1 MRTIKLI
8 VAALLLSLILQFN
21 SLVLA
26 SELTPS
32 GVAIDDIES
41 IVDGIMEDEIGVTV
55 PGSAIVVVKD
65 GEIVFSKGYGLAV
78 VEDGVE
84 VNSST
89 TVFEIGSISKTFTW
103 TAIMQLVDQGKI
115 ALEDDIREYIGYD
128 RLELK
133 FEKPITIK
141 DLMNHSAGFEENA
154 SEMMTFK
161 KENLIPLDVWV
172 SKEHQPAQVY
182 EPGSTV
188 AYSNFSTDIAGLI
201 VEIVSGEKFEEYIS
215 NHIFI
220 PLGMNSSTAYANY
233 DSFEI
238 VKANK
243 ASGYGYV
250 DGEFQLMPENF
261 LNEAPAGSIKS
272 TVEDMGRFMI
282 GLLGESAQGGSSLY
296 SNREFALSTY
306 GNTLEVDGDMPSIA
320 HGFWA
325 REEGGVR
332 ILEHGGNTT
341 NFSAFMSIVPNE
353 NFGICVLT
361 NLASENSGV
370 RTEVV
375 NELTAKFNHN
385 AVPIEVSE
393 NRMDLS
399 GNYSSARMIH
409 SNFLSSIYLMSGD
422 SIAVKDLNN
431 GYVDVSFEVEPTASY
446 RYAEI
451 APYIYE
457 RTDSELSYFDR
468 GGGSISH
475 LKFILSDDGKVES
488 IRTGNIRDYISLP
501 IHKSFALNK
510 AIFILVLSTY
520 LIGIVYMIISK
531 LNRKK
536 YSEEIVNAQR
546 MSKQIR
552 TINILGVINIINIV
566 ATVIRFMI
574 QMTSPI
580 GNFKIHLILNCILG
594 IVMIINSIEIVR
606 ELIFKKLKSR
616 DRAYGLMMVI
626 ATVLLLLWEL
636 NYNYFNFWTL

>member
-1 MRTIKLI
+1 MKTIKLI
-8 VAALLLSLILQFN
+8 VAVLLLSLILQFN

-32 GVAIDDIES
+32 GVAIEDIES
-41 IVDGIMEDEIGVTV
+41 IVDGIMADEIGVTV
-55 PGSAIVVVKD
+55 PGSAVVVVKD

-78 VEDGVE
+78 VEDGIE

-115 ALEDDIREYIGYD
+115 TLEDDIREHIGYD
-128 RLELK
+128 RLELQ
-133 FEKPITIK
+133 FEKPITIL

-154 SEMMTFK
+154 SEMMTFE
-161 KENLIPLDVWV
+161 KEKLIPLDEWV
-172 SKEHQPAQVY
+172 SKGHQPAQVY

-201 VEIVSGEKFEEYIS
+201 VGKVSGEKFEEYIS

-233 DSFEI
+233 DSFEL

-250 DGEFQLMPENF
+250 DGEFLLMPENF
-261 LNEAPAGSIKS
+261 LNEAPAGSITS

-282 GLLGESAQGGSSLY
+282 GLLHESTPGESSLY

-306 GNTLEVDGDMPSIA
+306 GNTLEVDGAMPSIA

-325 REEGGVR
+325 REENGVR

-361 NLASENSGV
+361 NLANEGSGV

-385 AVPIEVSE
+385 AKAIEISE
-393 NRMDLS
+393 RRFDLS

-431 GYVDVSFEVEPTASY
+431 GYLDVAFEVEPDATY

-451 APYIYE
+451 APNLFE
-457 RTDSELSYFDR
+457 RTDSVLSYFDR
-468 GGGSISH
+468 GGGAISH
-475 LKFILSDDGKVES
+475 LKFILNDDGKVES
-488 IRTGNIRDYISLP
+488 IRTGNIRDYISMP
-501 IHKSFALNK
+501 MHKSFTLNK
-510 AIFILVLSTY
+510 GIFVFVLSTY
-520 LIGIVYMIISK
+520 LIGMVYMIISALK
-531 LNRKK
+531 RKK
-536 YSEEIVNAQR
+536 ISEEIVNAKR
-546 MSKQIR
+546 VSKRIR
-552 TINILGVINIINIV
+552 RLNVLGLINIINIV
-566 ATVIRFMI
+566 ATVMRFMI

-606 ELIFKKLKSR
+606 ELIFKKLKSK
-616 DRAYGLMMVI
+616 DRTYGMIMVV
-626 ATVLLLLWEL
+626 ATVLLLLWEV